1 MQTILPTRRIFLFGL
16 LAILVICVAILGL
29 SPTVSY
35 AQGGRTP
42 RPTRT
47 VRPTRTAVP
56 SRTPLSG
63 ATATALNQ
71 KLDALSI
78 TATALSQSSAK
89 ISGTATALQLAQTAT
104 ALVGKVTPLPSDE
117 ASASIISY
125 AQQVLGV
132 NVVVES
138 ARGSAGDVT
147 RGIPNADQAQQAVAR
162 LAVKSYY
169 GTLTDG
175 AASLSYGVGTISGD
189 LAVDVQG
196 ASLGIYTLTV
206 PGTAPDANAALQ
218 VALNTYPLLTAFTYT
233 PSVVFTG
240 YAWFASGTATAYDP
254 QTRTVKTIAQSIY
267 LYVLPTQRGV
277 TVSAVVGRGEFA
289 SHVLAK

>member
-1 MQTILPTRRIFLFGL
+1 MQTNFSARRFFLIGL
-16 LAILVICVAILGL
+16 LTAIVVSVTLLGL

-35 AQGGRTP
+35 AQAGRTP
-42 RPTRT
+42 RATRT

-56 SRTPLSG
+56 SRTPRSG

-71 KLDALSI
+71 NLDAFSI
-78 TATALSQSSAK
+78 TATALRQSAAK
-89 ISGTATALQLAQTAT
+89 ISGTATAIQLAQTAT
-104 ALVGKVTPLPSDE
+104 ALVGKVTPLPADE

-125 AQQVLGV
+125 AQQVLGI

-138 ARGSAGDVT
+138 ARGGASDVI
-147 RGIPNADQAQQAVAR
+147 RGIPIAEQAQQAVAR

-175 AASLSYGVGTISGD
+175 TASLSYGVGTLSGD
-189 LAVDVQG
+189 IVVDVQG

-206 PGTAPDANAALQ
+206 PGTASDANAALQ

-233 PSVVFTG
+233 PSAVFTG

-267 LYVLPTQRGV
+267 LYALPTN
-277 TVSAVVGRGEFA
+277 AV
-289 SHVLAK
+289 